1 MPAAILDQGRTAI
14 RDSLKTLVTHIGL
27 STDSTAFNAT
37 QTALDPT
44 GSGTNLIKA
53 STEVDVSASS
63 FDATI
68 SVNGTTE
75 LTGQTIR
82 TIAAMNGSAR
92 TNALTRSVRGAGIGV
107 EAGDVFTIGLRF
119 AISDA
124 S

>member
-1 MPAAILDQGRTAI
+1 MPAAILDQGKTAI
-14 RDSLKTLVTHIGL
+14 RNSLKTLVTHIGL
-27 STDSTAFNAT
+27 STDSTAFSGT
-37 QTALDPT
+37 QTALDPS

-53 STEVDVSASS
+53 ATKTDVSASS

-82 TIAAMNGSAR
+82 TIAAQSGSTRAD
-92 TNALTRSVRGAGIGV
+92 ALTRSVRGAGIGV
-107 EAGDVFTIGLRF
+107 ESGDVFTIGLRF
-119 AISDA
+119 AVSDA